1 VAALPEGT
9 AGAGRLGGPRYRF
22 PSPSL
27 PSEMDALV
35 AERLTKTYHAQR
47 GTVQALDAVDLT
59 VAKGRLFGFLGR
71 NGAGKTTFI
80 KIAATLLAPTS
91 GRVTLFGHDV
101 VADPWA
107 VRGDI
112 ALVPQEGRPFFHMSP
127 REHVYE
133 YLRVRGAA
141 AETAKTRTDEVL
153 TAMGLNSFSNEPSYR
168 LSGGLQQRTLVA
180 MILATEA
187 PFLFLDE
194 PTLGMDP
201 FARRQVWSVIRAAAK
216 KGSTVLLTTHYLDE
230 AEQLAEEL
238 AVIESGRILYRGA
251 PESLKSTV
259 RREVRLQFSG
269 GFTEAELAPFG
280 QVFVD
285 RNRLVLLTSRS
296 TARELTERA
305 LARGVEMTVGPVTLE
320 EAFLELVGKG
330 IEEDTA

>member
-1 VAALPEGT
+1 
-9 AGAGRLGGPRYRF
+9 
-22 PSPSL
+22 
-27 PSEMDALV
+27 MDALV
-35 AERLTKTYHAQR
+35 AEGLTKTYHGQR
-47 GTVQALDAVDLT
+47 GTVRALDAVDLR

-80 KIAATLLAPTS
+80 KIAATLLVPTS
-91 GRVTLFGHDV
+91 GRITLFGHDV
-101 VADPWA
+101 VADPWK
-107 VRGDI
+107 VRGEI
-112 ALVPQEGRPFFHMSP
+112 ALVPQEGRPFFHMTP
-127 REHVYE
+127 REHVHE
-133 YLRVRGAA
+133 YLRVRGAS
-141 AETAKTRTDEVL
+141 AESAKARTDEVL
-153 TAMGLNSFSNEPSYR
+153 AAMGLGSFADEPSYR

-201 FARRQVWSVIRAAAK
+201 FARRQVWAVIRSAVK

-238 AVIESGRILYRGA
+238 AVIEGGKILYRGA

-280 QVFVD
+280 QVLVD
-285 RNRLVLLTSRS
+285 RNRLVLLTSRAS
-296 TARELTERA
+296 ARDLTERA

-330 IEEDTA
+330 IEEDSA